1 MGKHTQ
7 LGRVWETGKFQNSSD
22 CCKPIFSIP
31 FSCHFSSLIFAVP
44 RQCPVL
50 KRPFHLMQNH
60 PKTPQEAPEEL
71 SVSEASAVLTF
82 RHRVEIAKKKN
93 GLASRVCSGVSKLY
107 DESLQNC
114 HTDIFWVCFVALLCY
129 YTPQTFQKATAAA
142 CTAYCDITS
151 QLVRSLP
158 RFLSCSLHRLL
169 LHYHWTQLQSSCTA
183 THCKHF
189 LWVLQSWNNLQSKK
203 TTSHSV
209 WNPTPWEGQAHSF
222 YFTSK
227 ILLF

>member
-44 RQCPVL
+44 GQCPVL

-82 RHRVEIAKKKN
+82 RHRVEIAKKKKWFGFQSMLR
-93 GLASRVCSGVSKLY
+93 GLQALWWKPTKLSHWHFLGMFCCSALLLY
-107 DESLQNC
+107 PPDLSESYCSCLHCLLWHNLTACKGPTKISVLLSAQITAALPLDTAPELLYSHSLQ
-114 HTDIFWVCFVALLCY
+114 TLPLG
-129 YTPQTFQKATAAA
+129 TA
-142 CTAYCDITS
+142 
-151 QLVRSLP
+151 
-158 RFLSCSLHRLL
+158 
-169 LHYHWTQLQSSCTA
+169 
-183 THCKHF
+183 
-189 LWVLQSWNNLQSKK
+189 VLK
-203 TTSHSV
+203 
-209 WNPTPWEGQAHSF
+209 
-222 YFTSK
+222 
-227 ILLF
+227 

>member
-1 MGKHTQ
+1 
-7 LGRVWETGKFQNSSD
+7 
-22 CCKPIFSIP
+22 
-31 FSCHFSSLIFAVP
+31 
-44 RQCPVL
+44 
-50 KRPFHLMQNH
+50 MQNH
-60 PKTPQEAPEEL
+60 PKTPQEIPEEL
-71 SVSEASAVLTF
+71 SVSEAAAVLTF
-82 RHRVEIAKKKN
+82 RHRVEIVKKIKMVWLPEYAQGSPN
-93 GLASRVCSGVSKLY
+93 FMLKAYKIVTLTLSGYVLLLYCS
-107 DESLQNC
+107 
-114 HTDIFWVCFVALLCY
+114 Y

-151 QLVRSLP
+151 QLVRGLP

-203 TTSHSV
+203 TMSHSV
-209 WNPTPWEGQAHSF
+209 WNPAPWEGQAHSF